1 MTYDYDL
8 IVVGGGAAGLV
19 AAKLGAGL
27 GKKVAI
33 VEKSR
38 LGGEC
43 TLYGCVPSKTL
54 IKTAKVFRQIADPG
68 AVGLAAARPPSGK
81 NEAAGPPPAAAAA
94 AYGTTGVFPHVRSVV
109 EKVYQGHRPEVLEA
123 QGIRVF
129 IGQTRFL
136 DNHRIE
142 TAGAVI
148 SARSFIICTGSG
160 PLVPP
165 IPGID
170 TVPYLTNE
178 TLFDLDGPPASM
190 AVLGGG
196 PIGMEMAQ
204 AFAYLGT
211 AVTVIEAGGQ
221 VLAREDREL
230 ARLLAD
236 RMAARGIALL
246 TNTKAVGVA
255 RKGDG
260 VDISVEETSGRR
272 RNVAAE
278 RLLVAVGRKP
288 NVEGLNLEAA
298 GVDYSQKGIRAD
310 GYMRTTAPNVYTCG
324 DVTGPYQF
332 SHMAEYQARIAARNA
347 LIPFKARADYA
358 NYIWCTFTDPE
369 FAHAGLTEE
378 EAVARHGAVRV
389 YRWRFADTDR
399 GRTEGEEFG
408 MAKFICDRKG
418 RLLGAHILGAR
429 AGELIH
435 EAQIVKT
442 LGIPFHRLDSVIH
455 VYPTLADVVRQPA
468 KLAHIDKLQGSL
480 LVRIARRLFGKS

>member
-1 MTYDYDL
+1 VAYDYDL

-27 GKKVAI
+27 GKRVAV

-54 IKTAKVFRQIADPG
+54 IKTARVARVIDNMG
-68 AVGLAAARPPSGK
+68 NVGLASGRPVPIDKS
-81 NEAAGPPPAAAAA
+81 N
-94 AYGTTGVFPHVRSVV
+94 VFPRVRSVV
-109 EKVYQGHRPEVLEA
+109 EKVYQGHRPEVLERL
-123 QGIRVF
+123 GIRVF

-142 TAGAVI
+142 TDGAVL
-148 SARSFIICTGSG
+148 SARSFVICTGSG
-160 PLVPP
+160 PLVLP

-170 TVPYLTNE
+170 TVPYLTNK
-178 TLFDLDGPPASM
+178 TLFDLDDAPASM
-190 AVLGGG
+190 AVLGAG

-221 VLAREDREL
+221 VLAREDGEL
-230 ARLLAD
+230 TKLLAG
-236 RMAARGIALL
+236 RMAAQGITLL
-246 TNTKAVGVA
+246 TGTKAIGVE
-255 RKGDG
+255 RKGGG
-260 VDISVEETSGRR
+260 VEVAVEDASGGERS
-272 RNVAAE
+272 VAAE
-278 RLLVAVGRKP
+278 KLLVAVGRKP
-288 NVEGLNLEAA
+288 NIEGLGLEAA
-298 GVDYSQKGIRAD
+298 GVDYTQKGILAD
-310 GYMRTTAPNVYTCG
+310 AHMRTTAPNIYTCG

-378 EAVARHGAVRV
+378 EAAALHGAVRV
-389 YRWRFADTDR
+389 YRWRYADTDR
-399 GRTEGEEFG
+399 GRTEAEEFG
-408 MAKFICDRKG
+408 MAKFICDRRG
-418 RLLGAHILGAR
+418 RLLGAHILGER

-442 LGIPFHRLDSVIH
+442 LGIPFHKLDSVIH
-455 VYPTLADVVRQPA
+455 VYPTLTDVVRQPA
-468 KLAHIDKLQGSL
+468 KLAHIDRLQNSL
-480 LVRIARRLFGKS
+480 LVRIAKRLFG

>member
-1 MTYDYDL
+1 MGYDYDL

-54 IKTAKVFRQIADPG
+54 IKTAKVFREIADPE
-68 AVGLAAARPPSGK
+68 AFGLKTARPPSI
-81 NEAAGPPPAAAAA
+81 NSAA
-94 AYGTTGVFPHVRSVV
+94 AYATTGVFPHVRSVV
-109 EKVYQGHRPEVLEA
+109 EKVYHGHRPEVLEA

-129 IGQTRFL
+129 IGPTRFL

-142 TAGAVI
+142 TDGGVL
-148 SARSFIICTGSG
+148 SARSFVICTGSG

-178 TLFDLDGPPASM
+178 TLFDLDDVPASM
-190 AVLGGG
+190 AILGGG

-221 VLAREDREL
+221 VLAREDAEL
-230 ARLLAD
+230 ASLLAD
-236 RMAARGIALL
+236 RMTAQGIALL

-260 VDISVEETSGRR
+260 VDISVEDASGGRR
-272 RNVAAE
+272 SVAAE

-288 NVEGLNLEAA
+288 NTEGLNLEAA
-298 GVDYSQKGIRAD
+298 GVDHAQNGIRAD
-310 GYMRTTAPNVYTCG
+310 GHMRTTAPNIYTCG
-324 DVTGPYQF
+324 DVTGPYRF

-347 LIPFKARADYA
+347 LIPFRARAGYA
-358 NYIWCTFTDPE
+358 DYIWCTFTDPE
-369 FAHAGLTEE
+369 FAHAGLTED
-378 EAVARHGAVRV
+378 EAAAQHGAVRV

-408 MAKFICDRKG
+408 MAKFICDHKG

-442 LGIPFHRLDSVIH
+442 LGIPFHKLDSVIH

-480 LVRIARRLFGKS
+480 LVRVARRLFGKKK